1 MNNNKGSSFNIS
13 FLVSLNENTSL
24 LLGNELPKAALT
36 PSL

>member
-1 MNNNKGSSFNIS
+1 MNNTKGSSFNIS

-24 LLGNELPKAALT
+24 LSDDELPKALT